1 MPSVEYTQSK
11 GLFQK
16 SSSKDASG
24 NLLPEL
30 NLKGELFGYR
40 HKVLKVNSTT
50 ELSAS
55 DSGAVVLL
63 TPGNAPYN
71 VDLPNLDQNH
81 YDDGVRFTF
90 ILTKNLVNG
99 QADDNAIH
107 IRQKDV
113 DDEFLGSI
121 IHSAAGA
128 DGDVARANGADVKIT
143 FNSTAGADAADKR
156 AQAGDRIEVES
167 TKDLKWFVTG
177 ASSLDAGVEFA

>member
-1 MPSVEYTQSK
+1 MPSVEYTQKK

-16 SSSKDASG
+16 KSSVDDSG
-24 NLLPEL
+24 NLLPEI

-63 TPGNAPYN
+63 TPANAPYN
-71 VDLPNLDQNH
+71 VDLPNLDEKH

-99 QADDNAIH
+99 EDDDNAIH

-121 IHSAAGA
+121 IHSAAA
-128 DGDVARANGADVKIT
+128 ATGDTAAANGTDVKIT
-143 FNSTAGADAADKR
+143 FNSTANGDPGGKR

-177 ASSLDAGVEFA
+177 ASALDAGVKFA